1 MSGPR
6 AFDERLN
13 GWLQEGPEAAPS
25 DLLESI
31 LGELP
36 GIRQERRIGP
46 FRYPRFGPGR
56 RPTPVAAR
64 LVGAAAA
71 VVAVAAV
78 ASVLLVP
85 GQQPP
90 FGGGP
95 SPSPTSTPTST
106 PTPTPTVMRTLDPR
120 LSPSPEGT
128 FVWDPCRPPQ
138 NPTVSVSGTG
148 FDARTV
154 HGWIA
159 YRSGT
164 SIMAVD
170 PAEPEKRVV
179 LAPSLQADPTFWSRD
194 GSRLLLVGEAI
205 GSPLGQPAPVVLD
218 SDGSA
223 LRLTD
228 WGWGAFSPDGTTV
241 VYSVPGGGLCLVGS
255 DGSAPQLLA
264 FDMAEPLDG
273 GPAWS
278 PDGSI
283 IAWLDFVEDSP
294 AYGHHAFGLSFIK
307 PDGSGLRQLA
317 LRLPGEGDLA
327 AGLGWSPDGARLAY
341 SVAGQIHVVNGDATG
356 SRQITT
362 DEGLWP
368 TWSPDGSRI
377 AFVRSNLLY
386 TMRPDGTDVRL
397 VPGANPDG
405 SIAWNP
411 VP

>member
-6 AFDERLN
+6 AFDERLEA
-13 GWLQEGPEAAPS
+13 WLQEGPDAAPG
-25 DLLESI
+25 DLLGAI
-31 LGELP
+31 LVELP
-36 GIRQERRIGP
+36 GVRQERRIGP
-46 FRYPRFGPGR
+46 FRYPRFGPARG
-56 RPTPVAAR
+56 PVAGR
-64 LVGAAAA
+64 LLGAAAA
-71 VVAVAAV
+71 LVVLAVV
-78 ASVLLVP
+78 TSVLLLP
-85 GQQPP
+85 GREPR
-90 FGGGP
+90 FGGGPTPSP
-95 SPSPTSTPTST
+95 SPSPTP
-106 PTPTPTVMRTLDPR
+106 MRTLDR
-120 LSPSPEGT
+120 GLSPSPEA
-128 FVWDPCRPPQ
+128 VWDPCRPPQ
-138 NPTVSVSGTG
+138 NPMVSVSGTG
-148 FDARTV
+148 FDTAAV

-164 SIMAVD
+164 AIMAVD

-179 LAPSLQADPTFWSRD
+179 LVPSLQADPTFWSRD
-194 GSRLLLVGEAI
+194 GRRLLFVGEAV
-205 GSPLGQPAPVVLD
+205 GSPVGQPAPIVLD

-223 LRLTD
+223 IRLTD
-228 WGWGAFSPDGTTV
+228 WGWGAFSPDGSTV

-264 FDMAEPLDG
+264 FDLAEPLDG

-278 PDGSI
+278 PDGSL

-307 PDGSGLRQLA
+307 PDGSGLRQLV

-327 AGLGWSPDGARLAY
+327 AGLAWSPDGARLAY
-341 SVAGQIHVVNGDATG
+341 SVAGQIHIVNGDGTEP
-356 SRQITT
+356 RQITK
-362 DEGLWP
+362 DEGQWP